1 MPCTSLAGGCELET
15 LQTLLLRE
23 GDIGYCPWGRYTR
36 LECSNKTSFLWN
48 PLKIVSRLHVDY
60 AAARDDQYEFECK
73 QRESERE
80 KRHITQ
86 SIKDLTRPPRSCL
99 IKPHSFLKT
108 GLISCE
114 IMCDGWMNMKRQT
127 EQ

>member
-1 MPCTSLAGGCELET
+1 MNLGQEGEIVNFHSASLSVRVGEEIKHL
-15 LQTLLLRE
+15 
-23 GDIGYCPWGRYTR
+23 
-36 LECSNKTSFLWN
+36 S
-48 PLKIVSRLHVDY
+48 KILSRLHVDY

-73 QRESERE
+73 QREAERE

-86 SIKDLTRPPRSCL
+86 SIKQLTRPPRSCF
-99 IKPHSFLKT
+99 INHTHFSKT

-114 IMCDGWMNMKRQT
+114 IMCDGWMNIKRQT